1 MTLLAGRAIT
11 KSFGSR
17 LILDGADLAVEPNAR
32 IGVVGPNG
40 GGKSTLLK
48 ILAGLEA
55 PDAGEVSRRRGTR
68 VAYLDQHPAGDD
80 RTPLETVLDARPDL
94 VELDRELTELAAQLG
109 SAEVIADLDR
119 MTRVLARQEE
129 TLERFEAAGG
139 PGATG
144 RARATLLEV
153 GLSEDELTLPTLS

>member
-17 LILDGADLAVEPNAR
+17 LILDGADLAIEPQAR

-55 PDAGEVSRRRGTR
+55 PDGGEVARRRGTR

-80 RTPLETVLDARPDL
+80 RTPLRPFS
-94 VELDRELTELAAQLG
+94 THAPISSSSNA
-109 SAEVIADLDR
+109 S
-119 MTRVLARQEE
+119 
-129 TLERFEAAGG
+129 
-139 PGATG
+139 
-144 RARATLLEV
+144 
-153 GLSEDELTLPTLS
+153 